1 MYKHWVV
8 VYLLGW
14 SYSREKGWTGAFLP
28 VSDSCTTA
36 AGAVRWAG
44 DHQDKQVIHDTDVLD
59 RRMLTFSD
67 CISNSFYS
75 KNACMTYV
83 NHDN

>member
-1 MYKHWVV
+1 MYKHWDV

-44 DHQDKQVIHDTDVLD
+44 DHQDKQVIHDTDVWD
-59 RRMLTFSD
+59 RRMLTFSYCTTND
-67 CISNSFYS
+67 SFRMYVCIRTLQL
-75 KNACMTYV
+75 A
-83 NHDN
+83 